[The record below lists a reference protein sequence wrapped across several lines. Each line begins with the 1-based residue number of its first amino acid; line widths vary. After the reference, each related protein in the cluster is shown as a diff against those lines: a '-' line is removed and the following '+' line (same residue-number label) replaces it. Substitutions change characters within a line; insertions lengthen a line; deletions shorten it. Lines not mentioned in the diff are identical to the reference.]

1 MSYLFDYNLVN
12 CLHSPIFHSM
22 DDFHSTFL
30 EGADEGG
37 PVQQAA
43 ASGMEGPVPAED
55 ASMLVSQLGAY
66 QQSDHSDP
74 EEEREME
81 EEQKEEQ
88 KDTVDEQLKAEAEWD
103 AAELQQ
109 QAEYEQLC
117 YASRHGYDDC

>member
-1 MSYLFDYNLVN
+1 
-12 CLHSPIFHSM
+12 M

-74 EEEREME
+74 EDEREMPE
-81 EEQKEEQ
+81 EEK
-88 KDTVDEQLKAEAEWD
+88 KDTVDEELKAEADRDE
-103 AAELQQ
+103 AELLQQ
-109 QAEYEQLC
+109 DEYEQLC